1 VTIADRFD
9 RRGEDWARFAKN
21 VAGRFSPRFG
31 AFRMPTHA
39 RRGLLIL
46 LKKMGFAYP
55 ARFNP
60 RANALE
66 LLYYLNAASRLTT
79 LDCCNQTTASIG
91 RDGCLEARLR

>member
-46 LKKMGFAYP
+46 FKKKWGLLILRDLTHVQTLSNYFITSTL
-55 ARFNP
+55 
-60 RANALE
+60 RAV
-66 LLYYLNAASRLTT
+66 
-79 LDCCNQTTASIG
+79 
-91 RDGCLEARLR
+91 